1 MHSFNV
7 SSQKYNRPMK
17 KLVLSVTLLICALA
31 CSGLHAEELSFRA
44 DAPSAVVM
52 GETFRLSY
60 TINTHGAKNFRLG
73 NITDFDVLS
82 GPNQSSSSSTSIING
97 VRTSSKTL
105 TFTCILR
112 PKQEGTFTIPSA
124 TINVEGEQ
132 MTSKELKVKV
142 LPPDQ
147 KGSQSQ
153 QQPSTSQGRGAST
166 AQTDRISDD
175 DLFIV
180 ATVNKKKVYEQ
191 EAILLTYKIYTTVN
205 LTNVNGKMP
214 DLKGFHTQEVEM
226 PKGNREFELEHYK
239 GRNYRTIVWSQYVL
253 FPQQSGKLEI
263 PSISFEGTIA
273 QRVQSYDPFDAFFNG
288 GSNYVNVQKTI
299 RTPKLTIDV
308 SPLPAGKPTSYYG
321 GVGSFNVSSTISTTE
336 LKENEAVTLKL
347 VISGTGNMKLI
358 KTPTVKFPADFES
371 YDPKVD
377 NKFTLKAGGL
387 SGNKVIEYLAIPRHA
402 GNYTIPS
409 VEFSYFD
416 VTSGSY
422 KTLSTPEYTLSVAR
436 GDGSVGSAPT
446 GYVSKEELRLLGQDI
461 RYIDLGEAKY
471 SVKGICLYGTMVY
484 WLWYII
490 PLIAFVTVVVV
501 YRKQAVENANI
512 AQVKTRKASKV
523 ATRRLKVA
531 KQKMHENNKA
541 VFYDELLKALW
552 GYLSDKLSMPV
563 SELSKDNISSKLTEC
578 QVSAELID
586 ECVALVGECEFA
598 RYAPS
603 LSAGSSQGLYGGGSA
618 EEKVYNR
625 TAELMNKLENAIKR

>member
-1 MHSFNV
+1 MK
-7 SSQKYNRPMK
+7 QKIFF
-17 KLVLSVTLLICALA
+17 VVTLLTTLFA
-31 CSGLHAEELSFRA
+31 CHNVRAEELSFTA
-44 DAPSAVVM
+44 NAPSAVVM

-60 TINTHGAKNFRLG
+60 TINTHNAKGFRVG
-73 NITDFDVLS
+73 NIEDFDILS
-82 GPNQSSSSSTSIING
+82 GPNQSSSSSTSIVNG

-112 PKQEGTFTIPSA
+112 PKKEGTFTIPSA
-124 TINVEGEQ
+124 TITADGKQ
-132 MTSKELKVKV
+132 MNSKQLTVKV

-147 KGSQSQ
+147 RGSGAQQSGA
-153 QQPSTSQGRGAST
+153 QGRGTST
-166 AQTDRISDD
+166 AQTGQIGDE

-205 LTNVNGKMP
+205 LTNVSGKMP

-253 FPQQSGKLEI
+253 FPQQSGQLEI
-263 PSISFEGTIA
+263 PSITFEGTVA
-273 QRVQSYDPFDAFFNG
+273 QRVQNYDPFEAFFNG
-288 GSNYVNVQKTI
+288 GSSYVNVQKPI

-308 SPLPAGKPTSYYG
+308 APLPSGKPASYCG
-321 GVGSFNVSSTISTTE
+321 GVGNFSVSSTISTTE

-358 KTPTVKFPADFES
+358 KTPEVKFPADFEV

-377 NKFTLKAGGL
+377 NKFTLKTGGL

-402 GNYTIPS
+402 GNYTIPP

-416 VTSGSY
+416 VKSGSY
-422 KTLSTPEYTLSVAR
+422 KTLTTPEYTLSVAK
-436 GDGSVGSAPT
+436 GSGSSSSAPV

-461 RYIDLGEAKY
+461 RYINLGEPKYHAKGAY
-471 SVKGICLYGTMVY
+471 LYGTTGY

-490 PLIAFVTVVVV
+490 SFAAFLVLVIV
-501 YRKQAVENANI
+501 YRKQAVENANM
-512 AQVKTRKASKV
+512 AKVKTKKANKV
-523 ATRRLKVA
+523 ATRRLKIA
-531 KQKMHENNKA
+531 KQKIAADDKA
-541 VFYDELLKALW
+541 GFYDEMLKAIW
-552 GYLSDKLSMPV
+552 GYLSDKLMMPV
-563 SELSKDNISSKLTEC
+563 SELSKENIAAELASR
-578 QVSAELID
+578 QVSEELVSK
-586 ECVALVGECEFA
+586 CVDLLSRCEFA

-603 LSAGSSQGLYGGGSA
+603 LSHATDAKKYYDRA
-618 EEKVYNR
+618 EELMD
-625 TAELMNKLENAIKR
+625 ELESAIKNQK

>member
-1 MHSFNV
+1 
-7 SSQKYNRPMK
+7 MK
-17 KLVLSVTLLICALA
+17 KLLVIITFLIATLTSV
-31 CSGLHAEELSFRA
+31 HAEEVTFTV

-60 TINTHGAKNFRLG
+60 TVNTHNAKNFRVG
-73 NITDFDVLS
+73 NIADFDILS
-82 GPNQSSSSSTSIING
+82 GPNQSSSMRSSNING
-97 VRTSSKTL
+97 VRSTVKTL

-112 PKQEGTFTIPSA
+112 PKREGTFTIPAA
-124 TINVEGEQ
+124 TITAEGEQ
-132 MTSKELKVKV
+132 MTSKELTVKV

-147 KGSQSQ
+147 RGSQSQ
-153 QQPSTSQGRGAST
+153 QSAPQQSRGAVTSQSGK
-166 AQTDRISDD
+166 ISND

-205 LTNVNGKMP
+205 LTNVSGKMP

-253 FPQQSGKLEI
+253 FPQQSGQLEI
-263 PSISFEGTIA
+263 PSITFEGTVA
-273 QRVQSYDPFDAFFNG
+273 QRVQNYDPFEAFFNG
-288 GSNYVNVQKTI
+288 GSSYVNVQKEI

-308 SPLPAGKPTSYYG
+308 SPLPSGKPASYYG
-321 GVGSFNVSSTISTTE
+321 GVGSFNISSSISTTE

-358 KTPTVKFPADFES
+358 KTPEVKFPADFEV

-377 NKFTLKAGGL
+377 NKFTLKTSGL
-387 SGNKVIEYLAIPRHA
+387 SGNKVIEYLAIPRH
-402 GNYTIPS
+402 GGTYTIPP

-416 VTSGSY
+416 VKSGTY
-422 KTLSTPEYTLSVAR
+422 KALATPEYTLNVAK
-436 GDGSVGSAPT
+436 GSGSSSSAPV

-461 RYIDLGEAKY
+461 RYIHLGDAKFHE
-471 SVKGICLYGTMVY
+471 KGQYLYGTTGY

-490 PLIAFVTVVVV
+490 PFAAFVLVIIV

-512 AQVKTRKASKV
+512 AKQKTKKAGKV

-531 KQKMHENNKA
+531 KQKMLQKDKA
-541 VFYDELLKALW
+541 GFYDEVLKALW

-563 SELSKDNISSKLTEC
+563 SELSKENIAAKLAEC
-578 QVSAELID
+578 QVPDELIR
-586 ECVALVGECEFA
+586 ECASLIGDCEFA
-598 RYAPS
+598 RYAPT
-603 LSAGSSQGLYGGGSA
+603 LSDYADETVYD
-618 EEKVYNR
+618 KVA
-625 TAELMNKLENAIKR
+625 TLMNRLENAIKR

>member
-1 MHSFNV
+1 
-7 SSQKYNRPMK
+7 
-17 KLVLSVTLLICALA
+17 
-31 CSGLHAEELSFRA
+31 
-44 DAPSAVVM
+44 M
-52 GETFRLSY
+52 GD
-60 TINTHGAKNFRLG
+60 IA
-73 NITDFDVLS
+73 DFDILS

-112 PKQEGTFTIPSA
+112 PKREGTFTIPAA
-124 TINVEGEQ
+124 TITADGKQ
-132 MTSKELKVKV
+132 MTSKELTVKV

-147 KGSQSQ
+147 QGSQQSGSQ
-153 QQPSTSQGRGAST
+153 QGRGATTSSST
-166 AQTDRISDD
+166 GQISND
-175 DLFIV
+175 DLFIR
-180 ATVNKKKVYEQ
+180 ATVSKKKVYEQ

-205 LTNVNGKMP
+205 LTNVSGKMP

-226 PKGNREFELEHYK
+226 PKGNREFELEHYN

-253 FPQQSGKLEI
+253 FPQQSGQLEI
-263 PSISFEGTIA
+263 PSIAFEGTVA
-273 QRVQSYDPFDAFFNG
+273 QRVQSYDPFEAFFNG
-288 GSNYVNVQKTI
+288 GSSYVNVQKTI

-308 SPLPAGKPTSYYG
+308 SPLPSGKPASYYG
-321 GVGSFNVSSTISTTE
+321 GVGSFNISSSISTTE

-358 KTPTVKFPADFES
+358 KTPEVKFPADFEV

-377 NKFTLKAGGL
+377 NKFTLKTSGL
-387 SGNKVIEYLAIPRHA
+387 SGNKVIEYLAIPRHG
-402 GNYTIPS
+402 GNYTIPP

-416 VTSGSY
+416 VKSGSY
-422 KTLSTPEYTLSVAR
+422 KTLTTPEYTLNVAK
-436 GDGSVGSAPT
+436 GSGSSSSAPV

-461 RYIDLGEAKY
+461 RYINLGEAKY
-471 SVKGICLYGTMVY
+471 HAKGEYLYGTTGY

-490 PLIAFVTVVVV
+490 PFGVFILIIVV

-512 AQVKTRKASKV
+512 ANVKTKKASKV

-531 KQKMHENNKA
+531 KQKMRENDKA
-541 VFYDELLKALW
+541 IFYDEVLKALW

-563 SELSKDNISSKLTEC
+563 SELSKDNISAKLANR
-578 QVSAELID
+578 QVSEELIG

-603 LSAGSSQGLYGGGSA
+603 LAGASSHGVYGKGSV
-618 EEKVYNR
+618 EEVIYNR

>member
-1 MHSFNV
+1 MK
-7 SSQKYNRPMK
+7 QKIF
-17 KLVLSVTLLICALA
+17 LVITLLVGLFA
-31 CSGLHAEELSFRA
+31 CHTVRAEELTFTA

-52 GETFRLSY
+52 GETFRVSY
-60 TINTHGAKNFRLG
+60 TINTHGARGFRVG
-73 NITDFDVLS
+73 DIADFDILS

-97 VRTSSKTL
+97 VRTSTKTL

-112 PKQEGTFTIPSA
+112 PKREGTFTIPAA
-124 TINVEGEQ
+124 TVTVDGKQ
-132 MTSKELKVKV
+132 MKSKELTVKV

-147 KGSQSQ
+147 KGTQ
-153 QQPSTSQGRGAST
+153 QGRGAS
-166 AQTDRISDD
+166 ASQPGQISNE

-205 LTNVNGKMP
+205 LTNVSGKMP

-226 PKGNREFELEHYK
+226 PKGNREFELEHYN

-253 FPQQSGKLEI
+253 FPQQSGQLEI
-263 PSISFEGTIA
+263 PSITFEGTVA
-273 QRVQSYDPFDAFFNG
+273 QRVQSYDPFEAFFNG
-288 GSNYVNVQKTI
+288 GSSYVNVQKSI

-308 SPLPAGKPTSYYG
+308 SLLPSGKPVSYCG
-321 GVGSFNVSSTISTTE
+321 GVGSFNISSTISTTE

-358 KTPTVKFPADFES
+358 KNPEVKFPADFEV

-377 NKFTLKAGGL
+377 NKFTLKTSGL
-387 SGNKVIEYLAIPRHA
+387 SGNKVIEYLAIPRHG
-402 GNYTIPS
+402 GNYTIPA

-416 VTSGSY
+416 VKSGAY
-422 KTLSTPEYTLSVAR
+422 KTLSTPEYTLNVAK
-436 GDGSVGSAPT
+436 GSGSSNSAPV

-461 RYIDLGEAKY
+461 RYINLGEAKY
-471 SVKGICLYGTMVY
+471 HAKGEYLYGTMGY

-490 PLIAFVTVVVV
+490 PFGVFILIVVV
-501 YRKQAVENANI
+501 YRKQAVENANM
-512 AQVKTRKASKV
+512 ANVKTKKAGKV

-531 KQKMHENNKA
+531 KQKMRENDKA
-541 VFYDELLKALW
+541 VFYDEVLKALW

-563 SELSKDNISSKLTEC
+563 SELSKDNIAAKLADC
-578 QVSAELID
+578 QVPGELIE
-586 ECVALVGECEFA
+586 ECAALVGECEFA

-603 LSAGSSQGLYGGGSA
+603 LAGSSSRGVYGKGSA
-618 EEKVYNR
+618 EEIIYNR
-625 TAELMNKLENAIKR
+625 TAELMNKLENAIKI